1 MSESTPPPGLDATP
15 EANGSKSDG
24 TFSLEN
30 ILGENHDT
38 VEHPGTEHTQAATG
52 WDEEETEKPLAEGY
66 CVECEGLSQK
76 YFSFQTRMAHPR
88 IIHTRPT
95 FGGALRNVCGCIL

>member
-1 MSESTPPPGLDATP
+1 MSESTPPPGLDTTP

-66 CVECEGLSQK
+66 CVECEGVPQK
-76 YFSFQTRMAHPR
+76 YF
-88 IIHTRPT
+88 
-95 FGGALRNVCGCIL
+95 